1 MKKELLLVAAGAL
14 ALTLVT
20 SDSLAQQPAQ
30 PGRGG
35 GRGAAPAPAPLPQ
48 NSPIIKIKQGQV
60 QGGTVNGVNV
70 YRGIPFAQPPVGDL
84 RWKAPVPAK
93 GWSGVKAA
101 VNMPSACTAAE
112 DCLYVNVFTPE
123 SAKAGQKLPVMVWIY
138 GGAFTGG
145 SNALYDGTQFAKQ
158 GVIFVALN
166 YRLGRAGWFAHP
178 ALTKEA
184 GKGPNANYGLM
195 DQIEALR
202 WVQANIGAFGGDNK
216 NVTIFGESAGAIS
229 VNYLMLAPEA
239 RGLFQKAIAESGFGR
254 LVAKPLK
261 GAGSAEETGQN
272 WAKSVGITGDDAAAA
287 KAMRALSFE
296 DLRKGPLP
304 LGSVGPIAD
313 GHLITGTSVQE
324 FAQGKEAK
332 VPYIL
337 GGNSDEA
344 SLTRST
350 TNVAQRMT
358 TLGTDGLFTTAFG
371 PTTPDANRAVG
382 RLVTDELISEPDRAL
397 ARIHSKV
404 APTWVYHFSYTP
416 MAQRASVFG
425 LPHGGEI
432 AYVYDTPR
440 REPFDAQG
448 ASIAKSANAYWV
460 AFAKTG
466 DPGSAGGPAWPKWD
480 NSGEKLMEF
489 GPEGSPHVDEHFH
502 KARLDFVESHAAK

>member
-1 MKKELLLVAAGAL
+1 
-14 ALTLVT
+14 
-20 SDSLAQQPAQ
+20 
-30 PGRGG
+30 
-35 GRGAAPAPAPLPQ
+35 
-48 NSPIIKIKQGQV
+48 
-60 QGGTVNGVNV
+60 
-70 YRGIPFAQPPVGDL
+70 
-84 RWKAPVPAK
+84 
-93 GWSGVKAA
+93 
-101 VNMPSACTAAE
+101 MPSACTASE
-112 DCLYVNVFTPE
+112 DCLYVNVFTPPD
-123 SAKAGQKLPVMVWIY
+123 AKAGAKLPVMVWIY

-145 SNALYDGTQFAKQ
+145 SNALYDGTNFAKQ
-158 GVIFVALN
+158 GIVYVALN

-195 DQIEALR
+195 DQIAALK
-202 WVQANIGAFGGDNK
+202 WVQQNIGAFGGDAK

-239 RGLFQKAIAESGFGR
+239 KGLFQKAIAESGFGR
-254 LVAKPLK
+254 LAAKPLK
-261 GAGSAEETGQN
+261 GPGSAEETGSN
-272 WAKSVGITGDDAAAA
+272 WTKSIGINGDDAAAA

-313 GHLITGTSVQE
+313 GHLITGTALQE
-324 FAQGKEAK
+324 FTQGKEAK

-350 TNVAQRMT
+350 TNVQARLTQAAN
-358 TLGTDGLFTTAFG
+358 DNAFAAAFG
-371 PTTPDANRAVG
+371 PVAGDQGPRAVA
-382 RLVTDELISEPDRAL
+382 RVVTDELISEPDRAL

-416 MAQRASVFG
+416 MANRATAMG

-432 AYVYDTPR
+432 GYVFNNPR
-440 REPFDAQG
+440 GGSFDAQG
-448 ASIAKSANAYWV
+448 ATIAQAANAYWV

-466 DPGSAGGPAWPKWD
+466 NPDSAGGPNWPKWD
-480 NSGEKLMEF
+480 NAEEPLMEF
-489 GPEGSPHVDEHFH
+489 GPEGVAHVDTHFH
-502 KARLDFVESHAAK
+502 KARLDWVEAHAAK